1 MKCPKYI
8 VHPPSSLY
16 EVTSPSIILLLT
28 PNVAIALAFKWFMRE
43 ILLFSSIVL
52 STRQLSF
59 MPCKKKILIYEFEMK
74 KSYNIQGY
82 Y

>member
-1 MKCPKYI
+1 MHLPLRFIKSQA
-8 VHPPSSLY
+8 SS
-16 EVTSPSIILLLT
+16 IKLLLT

>member
-1 MKCPKYI
+1 MHLPLRFIKSQASNIK
-8 VHPPSSLY
+8 
-16 EVTSPSIILLLT
+16 LLLT

>member
-1 MKCPKYI
+1 MHLPLRFIKSQASNIK
-8 VHPPSSLY
+8 
-16 EVTSPSIILLLT
+16 LLLT
-28 PNVAIALAFKWFMRE
+28 PNIATALAFKWFMRE